1 MKVNG
6 RYAVLAAAV
15 AALGL
20 SSVAAAQVTSS
31 GSSSSAAPTHKH
43 WHGRRGPMLV
53 MTLLRATRQ
62 LNLTAD
68 QQQTIKSLLSQA
80 RSQQRSQHG
89 LSGNAPD
96 ITVLGNPGHENYAS
110 AVQSLQSNA
119 STRIQRESELAGS
132 IYNVLTT
139 EQKQQLPTV
148 LANMKAQAQARRAA
162 WQAQH
167 AAGTAGTSN

>member
-1 MKVNG
+1 MKVTG

-15 AALGL
+15 AALAV
-20 SSVAAAQVTSS
+20 SSVVAAQETTSS
-31 GSSSSAAPTHKH
+31 SASSAAPMHRH
-43 WHGRRGPMLV
+43 WHGRRGSMLV

-62 LNLTAD
+62 LNLSTD

-80 RSQQRSQHG
+80 RSQYVRG
-89 LSGNAPD
+89 GSGPD

-110 AVQSLQSNA
+110 AVQTLQSNA
-119 STRIQRESELAGS
+119 ATRIQRESELASS

-148 LANMKAQAQARRAA
+148 LANLKAQAQARRAA

-167 AAGTAGTSN
+167 TAGASGTSN